1 MKIGLDI
8 DNVLIDYT
16 RALSL
21 YLFNEERPSPTCWNF
36 TDWGISRE
44 LFEEKQIKLISTGC
58 HLFKPYEDTKKALD
72 ELRTFCNV
80 HLITHR
86 ATLPYYDDATKSIAI
101 TNTIKMLDTF
111 DLKYDSIH
119 FTHEKWTVSC
129 DIYLDDSPGV
139 IREFLLRGL
148 KGYVYTHPYN
158 LDCPSQKVNSLSE
171 FVKEMRKKYEK
182 LYTSK

>member
-1 MKIGLDI
+1 
-8 DNVLIDYT
+8 
-16 RALSL
+16 
-21 YLFNEERPSPTCWNF
+21 
-36 TDWGISRE
+36 
-44 LFEEKQIKLISTGC
+44 
-58 HLFKPYEDTKKALD
+58 
-72 ELRTFCNV
+72 
-80 HLITHR
+80 
-86 ATLPYYDDATKSIAI
+86 
-101 TNTIKMLDTF
+101 MLDTF

-158 LDCPSQKVNSLSE
+158 LDCPGQKVNSLSE